1 MVKLRF
7 WKVRSKWDWLA
18 FPSLLQ
24 WPALAFAFVT
34 AIAGLK
40 DVSVAAFMAVFA
52 LNALSLLAILAVAM
66 GSKHHE
72 HMSPGIGY
80 NLATILFAPVIGV
93 HYLWRTGQ
101 Q

>member
-1 MVKLRF
+1 MVKLKF
-7 WKVRSKWDWLA
+7 WKVRSKWDWFA

-24 WPALAFAFVT
+24 WPVFALAFIT

-40 DVSVAAFMAVFA
+40 NVSVAAFMAVFA
-52 LNALSLLAILAVAM
+52 LNALSLLTVLATTM
-66 GSKHHE
+66 GSKSHE

-80 NLATILFAPVIGV
+80 HVTALIAAPVVGV

-101 Q
+101 E